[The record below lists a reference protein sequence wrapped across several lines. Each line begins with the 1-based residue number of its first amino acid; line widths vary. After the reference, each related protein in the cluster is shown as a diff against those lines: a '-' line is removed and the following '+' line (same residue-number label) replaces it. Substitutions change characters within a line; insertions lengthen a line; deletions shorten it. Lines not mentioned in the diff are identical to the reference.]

1 MITYYAHTYI
11 SMMNHA
17 KKWPHDL
24 STNSEQSKV
33 WFTQH
38 QVITVVMK
46 SNCVK
51 LGEIVERI
59 GV

>member
-1 MITYYAHTYI
+1 MITYYADTHI
-11 SMMNHA
+11 SMMDHV
-17 KKWPHDL
+17 KIWPHDL
-24 STNSEQSKV
+24 STNSKQSKV

-46 SNCVK
+46 SNCVN
-51 LGEIVERI
+51 LREIVERI